1 MPDTWRDEALC
12 QSHPEIDWIPDPPA
26 GRPRRETLANLTA
39 ARAVCAVCP
48 VSDDCLEDALTSP
61 HTFGIRAGTIDA
73 QRRKLRKGRPVV
85 RQRQSVA
92 QCGTDSGYHRHRRI
106 GTTPCAAC
114 RAAHAAYD
122 ARCGYKAKRTR
133 CKACGERRVCT
144 DDLCNQCRP

>member
-1 MPDTWRDEALC
+1 MTWRDEALC
-12 QSHPEIDWIPDPPA
+12 SSHPEIDWIPDTPRPP
-26 GRPRRETLANLTA
+26 RETLANLSA

-48 VSDDCLEDALTSP
+48 VGADCLEDALSSP

-73 QRRKLRKGRPVV
+73 QRRKLRKGRPP
-85 RQRQSVA
+85 RSRSTQA
-92 QCGTDSGYHRHRRI
+92 ECGTDAGYHRHRRI
-106 GTTPCAAC
+106 DLTPPCDAC

-122 ARCGYKAKRTR
+122 ARCGHKAKRTR